1 MSNNTLKNTGIS
13 APLQQTNCFQHN
25 DWWLSYWK
33 NCSVNEEGKDSNQ
46 IKKIKADKCCSKMV
60 CTGRDEWL
68 IKNNLYSCTH
78 TDPIEPSGIGA
89 GPGWRANVKN
99 ENENKKLKS
108 VSIGI
113 Y

>member
-1 MSNNTLKNTGIS
+1 MSNILKNTGIS
-13 APLQQTNCFQHN
+13 APLQQTDCFQHN

-33 NCSVNEEGKDSNQ
+33 NCENGINTEGKDAYQ
-46 IKKIKADKCCSKMV
+46 IKKIKADKCCSNMV
-60 CTGRDEWL
+60 CRGRDEWL

-78 TDPIEPSGIGA
+78 TDPKEPSGFGA
-89 GPGWRANVKN
+89 GPGWKANIKS
-99 ENENKKLKS
+99 EKLKS